1 MSVLTPQCQILRG
14 CGKRRLNGLIQAQVK
29 TQTNWESTKLE
40 MMNTQFPDFS
50 AGKADASGQYSN
62 PTLQQT
68 YENHGSFQ
76 SKVSDN

>member
-1 MSVLTPQCQILRG
+1 M
-14 CGKRRLNGLIQAQVK
+14 K
-29 TQTNWESTKLE
+29 TQTDWESTKLE

-76 SKVSDN
+76 SQVSDN